1 MIGGL
6 VYIEWRSH
14 CLVPSVRTSA
24 GPAVDQEAERDVQ
37 PVRLAHAASRPL
49 GGPHHRQHHGPARE
63 DHDQQGCQQT
73 GEGSHT
79 HGTHTYRHTHRGTH
93 TCRHTQSWVVPA
105 SPSGGQGLGGG
116 KVRVHLFIFYYC
128 AYTGISLLNVCLF
141 FLAES
146 FLQSRIQTHNHT
158 QPASSSGASILL
170 RDDRLG
176 GAEDGTSNLLVTIHL
191 LYLLL

>member
-6 VYIEWRSH
+6 VYIEWWSH

-63 DHDQQGCQQT
+63 DHDQQGGQQT

-79 HGTHTYRHTHRGTH
+79 HTGRTRTDTHRDAHIQTH
-93 TCRHTQSWVVPA
+93 TCRQPL
-105 SPSGGQGLGGG
+105 PSGGQGLGGG
-116 KVRVHLFIFYYC
+116 NVHLFIF
-128 AYTGISLLNVCLF
+128 
-141 FLAES
+141 
-146 FLQSRIQTHNHT
+146 
-158 QPASSSGASILL
+158 
-170 RDDRLG
+170 
-176 GAEDGTSNLLVTIHL
+176 
-191 LYLLL
+191 